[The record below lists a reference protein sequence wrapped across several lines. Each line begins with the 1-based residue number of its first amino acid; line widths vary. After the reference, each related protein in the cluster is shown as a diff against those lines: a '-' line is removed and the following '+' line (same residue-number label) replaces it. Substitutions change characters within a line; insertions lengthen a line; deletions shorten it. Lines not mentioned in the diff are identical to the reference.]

1 MNRPRLRSIPL
12 RLARCVLPVVTA
24 ALCLAAPPSLAE
36 PPASIRGAAQ
46 DRARDSFEHFAQAW
60 MDKVHRLAAEE
71 RQNPTIQPGAE
82 QVVVTYRGYGEDF
95 SVELRPTGHPASP
108 FVGLLR
114 YSELLY
120 TCTEPK
126 ASDCTV
132 ASSVPVTEIFRL
144 RDGRWSY

>member
-1 MNRPRLRSIPL
+1 MPTYVLMT
-12 RLARCVLPVVTA
+12 RLAPD
-24 ALCLAAPPSLAE
+24 SLHDAKGRR
-36 PPASIRGAAQ
+36 SVGK
-46 DRARDSFEHFAQAW
+46 AW

-71 RQNPTIQPGAE
+71 RRNPTIRPGAE
-82 QVVVTYRGYGEDF
+82 QVIVTYRGYGEDF
-95 SVELRPTGHPASP
+95 SVELRPTGHPTSP

-144 RDGRWSY
+144 RDGHWSY